1 MRHVF
6 LCSFLIGGED
16 SASASFYSE
25 EIFFLLLYVFR
36 KGKNNGKNKT
46 GTEAVAQ

>member
-36 KGKNNGKNKT
+36 KGQTMVKT
-46 GTEAVAQ
+46 KQELRL